1 MAEVKVEQPKAET
14 KKGQIVRLI
23 SVYPTQGITLQ
34 GSELPKAIVN
44 GKVVFGAR
52 VSGKRVA
59 FVDNEADV
67 PAEWMEYERESNGE
81 LGGIRHTEGYRR
93 EFVEKE
99 LLVKGVKEKQPWALD
114 FFSRMNTKR
123 MIVTPALGEMDKMDL
138 LGIKPD

>member
-23 SVYPTQGITLQ
+23 SVCPTQGITLQ

-67 PAEWMEYERESNGE
+67 PAEWMEYTSETTG
-81 LGGIRHTEGYRR
+81 LPAGIRHTEGYRN

-99 LLVKGVKEKQPWALD
+99 LLVKGVKEKQPWAMS